1 MLAFSI
7 ISLMAEL
14 SEELKDIKDELRELR
29 LLYKQL
35 AEKVILVVKP
45 AKKEKE
51 AIEQKDEIV
60 SEEVLMKS
68 LE

>member
-1 MLAFSI
+1 
-7 ISLMAEL
+7 MAEL
-14 SEELKDIKDELRELR
+14 NEELREIKDELRELR

>member
-1 MLAFSI
+1 MAFSI

>member
-1 MLAFSI
+1 MAFYI